1 MNLRS
6 GILLGQKFPHLG
18 AIDTVAEG
26 AAAAAISRGGASKV
40 YKHVDPNEDAA
51 LWATGPG
58 GTLLAVAD
66 GHNGT
71 HGARA
76 AVEALARDTS
86 NIACALEAPCSGEA
100 AWCEWLYA
108 TVQATNEGIVQET
121 KARQLG
127 PAPTTLC
134 IAILRPAEGAWAW
147 AGVGDSHVFSFDGD
161 GARDRG
167 WKGHSPRRERAHFLG
182 VAEESWHR
190 SNTALGWGTLEGVE
204 SIVLATDGLS
214 EHGIGVEDPAA
225 TVAQAAASAC
235 AIPVPRRAQW
245 LAREV
250 AQRANAS
257 HRQNKSGDNIST
269 AVWVSSTTA

>member
-1 MNLRS
+1 MSVRS
-6 GILLGQKFPHLG
+6 GILIGQKFPHLG
-18 AIDTVAEG
+18 AIDTVSEG
-26 AAAAAISRGGASKV
+26 AAAAAISRGGANKV
-40 YKHVDPNEDAA
+40 YDHVDPNEDAA
-51 LWATGPG
+51 LWGTGPG

-66 GHNGT
+66 GHSGA

-76 AVEALARDTS
+76 AVEALARDTAD
-86 NIACALEAPCSGEA
+86 IACAQEAPCRGEA

-108 TVQATNEGIVQET
+108 AVQATNAGIVRET
-121 KARQLG
+121 EAQQLG

-134 IAILRPAEGAWAW
+134 IAILRPAEGIWAW

-161 GARDRG
+161 CARDRG

-182 VAEESWHR
+182 LAEESWHR
-190 SNTALGWGTLEGVE
+190 SNTALGWGPLDGVE

-214 EHGIGVEDPAA
+214 EDGIGVKDPVA
-225 TVAQAAASAC
+225 TVAQAAASAR
-235 AIPVPRRAQW
+235 AIPAPRRAQW

-269 AVWVSSTTA
+269 AAWVSPASA